1 LAREIRLLDY
11 WGFLAPATWQEDVFG
26 GEMSIPTKVKISL
39 AIILGIGLGTGAL
52 IFGILMAS
60 HARDD
65 DAGFIAGGS
74 AVLASSVSAL
84 IAHLAGGFRDL
95 EDREP

>member
-1 LAREIRLLDY
+1 
-11 WGFLAPATWQEDVFG
+11 
-26 GEMSIPTKVKISL
+26 MSIPTKVKISL

-52 IFGILMAS
+52 IFGVLMAS
-60 HARDD
+60 YVRDD
-65 DAGFIAGGS
+65 HAGFIAGGS
-74 AVLASSVSAL
+74 ALLAGSLSAL